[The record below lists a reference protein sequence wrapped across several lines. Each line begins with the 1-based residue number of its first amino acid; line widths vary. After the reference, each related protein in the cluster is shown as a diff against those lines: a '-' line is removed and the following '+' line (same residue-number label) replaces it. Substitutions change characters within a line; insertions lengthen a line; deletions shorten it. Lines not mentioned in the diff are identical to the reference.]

1 MGNYLSDSG
10 PNFKAG
16 EVKLNSIPE
25 YQYNKDMKK
34 ELKAGHVKKEDLAEL
49 YESMLVIREFEEM
62 ILKLKNG
69 AYEILSDY
77 EYRGPTHLSIGQEAT
92 AAGVCSALNI
102 TDEITS
108 THRGHG
114 DSIAKGF
121 HAIKRMTEA
130 QLKARCPEFSALSG
144 DALLEAVLEDHIFR
158 TIAEL
163 FGKEAGYGKGRG
175 GGMHI
180 ADFRVGHLG
189 ANAIVGG
196 GIPIIRAV
204 REGLAGNEIQQIHGI
219 LNGTCN
225 YILTRMENEGRPFD
239 EILAD
244 AQKLGYAEADPSLDI
259 DGFDTAHKACILSAL
274 AYGFQPS
281 LDQVQVEGIRNLSGK
296 DVQYAADF
304 GYRIKL
310 LAVVAKH
317 DADIEVGV
325 HPTLVPFDHM
335 LASVNGVFNAAMV
348 RGDMVG
354 DTMFYGR
361 GAGRLPTAST
371 VVGDIGDIAR
381 NMAHGEVR
389 YARAVPTYGEGV
401 TKLRAPGDIVS
412 RFYLRFNVADK
423 AGAFGTM
430 TTILGRNGV
439 SISAAAQKTANVD
452 EKGFVPV
459 VVLTHPAPAKAVDA
473 ALAEIREAG
482 ILNESPVK
490 LRML

>member
-1 MGNYLSDSG
+1 MKQVGVGILGFGTVGAGVAEGLLRNRKVMAERLGVDVVLKKISDLDIVTDRGVAVDPDVLTTDSQG
-10 PNFKAG
+10 VIADPSVQIVVETIGGTGIAKTLVLAALNAGKA
-16 EVKLNSIPE
+16 VVTANKKL
-25 YQYNKDMKK
+25 
-34 ELKAGHVKKEDLAEL
+34 LAEHG
-49 YESMLVIREFEEM
+49 REIFDAAAQ
-62 ILKLKNG
+62 NG
-69 AYEILSDY
+69 VDIY
-77 EYRGPTHLSIGQEAT
+77 
-92 AAGVCSALNI
+92 
-102 TDEITS
+102 
-108 THRGHG
+108 
-114 DSIAKGF
+114 
-121 HAIKRMTEA
+121 
-130 QLKARCPEFSALSG
+130 
-144 DALLEAVLEDHIFR
+144 
-158 TIAEL
+158 
-163 FGKEAGYGKGRG
+163 FGAS
-175 GGMHI
+175 
-180 ADFRVGHLG
+180 
-189 ANAIVGG
+189 VGG
-196 GIPIIRAV
+196 GIPIIRSL

-244 AQKLGYAEADPSLDI
+244 AQKLGYAEANPSLDI
-259 DGFDTAHKACILSAL
+259 DGLDTAHKACILCAL

-281 LDQVQVEGIRNLSGK
+281 LDQVQVEGIRNLSGA
-296 DVQYAADF
+296 DVKYASDF

-317 DADIEVGV
+317 ENDIEVGV

-389 YARAVPTYGEGV
+389 YARAVPQYGEGKA
-401 TKLRAPGDIVS
+401 KLRVPGDIVS

-423 AGAFGTM
+423 AGSFGTM
-430 TTILGRNGV
+430 ATILGKHGV
-439 SISAAAQKTANVD
+439 SISAAQQKKPGRAET
-452 EKGFVPV
+452 GFAPV
-459 VVLTHPAPAKAVDA
+459 VVLTHPAPARAIDA
-473 ALAEIREAG
+473 ALAEIKDAG
-482 ILNESPVK
+482 VLSEDPVK